1 MAALRISD
9 IGSHFVFTC
18 LKKFELDKYFEIL
31 DKSSVVSFPLY
42 YIDSFNTKWV
52 QVGGDPDYMQT

>member
-9 IGSHFVFTC
+9 IGGHFVFTC
-18 LKKFELDKYFEIL
+18 LKKFELDKYFENL